1 MKELFRS
8 RNLILI
14 GGTLLVLAFM
24 IWSDPNGGALTTT
37 MAAQLATPVV
47 AVWFAHLARKALFDY
62 IDMETLYQE
71 AKRTSIGA
79 AITFASICLL
89 LFALLGLFGNQVRA
103 QEVSTYIPT
112 QAITYV
118 PILKAEQQAL
128 WVDHPKPIC
137 LQVLSNKS
145 PV

>member
-1 MKELFRS
+1 MKKLFRS

-79 AITFASICLL
+79 AIAFASICLL
-89 LFALLGLFGNQVRA
+89 LFALLGLFGGQVKA
-103 QEVSTYIPT
+103 AENVTTYIPK
-112 QAITYV
+112 QAYIHV
-118 PILKAEQQAL
+118 PTLKAEQQTH
-128 WVDHPKPIC
+128 WVSHPKPIS
-137 LQVLSNKS
+137 LVA
-145 PV
+145 